1 MVKSVLY
8 VAGLT
13 ALLILVVILGPFL
26 AIWSLNTLFSLEIP
40 FTLET
45 WAAAAIL
52 SSILS
57 GGLVSSSKN
66 NA

>member
-8 VAGLT
+8 VAFLT
-13 ALLILVVILGPFL
+13 ALLILVVIIGPFL
-26 AIWSLNTLFSLEIP
+26 AIWSLNTLFSLAIP